1 MKDTIAAIAT
11 ASGKAGIAIVRISG
25 EKAFRVLADCFRT
38 ASGTPLLPGRLRYG
52 HVTDAD
58 GGFLDEAMAVCMQAP
73 NSYTREDVAE
83 IQCHGGSINGER
95 VLKRVLEAG
104 ARPALPGE
112 FTRRAFENGRID
124 LSQAEAVMA
133 LIGADSQAAARA
145 AQRQMAGGVSR
156 LVDRACEGLLSMLAL
171 IEAGND
177 YPEEIEE
184 EATLSQ
190 LLPMLKD
197 VEKELGSS
205 LNEKWAHILRSG
217 ASAVLCGRPN
227 TGKSSLMNAILESER
242 AIVTDI
248 PGTTRDTLSEY
259 LEIDGLRVTI
269 TDTAGQRDAL
279 DPVEQMGIEKARRA
293 EDTAD
298 LVIIVLDASC
308 PLGEE
313 DKKLLARADERCLV
327 LLNKSDLP
335 AVPQPELMG
344 LPVLKVS
351 AKTGEGLQALRECIR
366 DRLSGPA
373 SDEALLTGER
383 QIALCREALSLVR
396 RSRKALEAGCPAD
409 IASVDLQGALEA
421 LWSMVGRNVRESVID
436 QVFSTFC
443 VGK

>member
-1 MKDTIAAIAT
+1 
-11 ASGKAGIAIVRISG
+11 
-25 EKAFRVLADCFRT
+25 
-38 ASGTPLLPGRLRYG
+38 
-52 HVTDAD
+52 
-58 GGFLDEAMAVCMQAP
+58 
-73 NSYTREDVAE
+73 
-83 IQCHGGSINGER
+83 
-95 VLKRVLEAG
+95 
-104 ARPALPGE
+104 
-112 FTRRAFENGRID
+112 
-124 LSQAEAVMA
+124 MA

-293 EDTAD
+293 EDAAD

-421 LWSMVGRNVRESVID
+421 LWSMVGRMSGKCHRSG
-436 QVFSTFC
+436 FSTFC
-443 VGK
+443 VENSGDMG